1 MFGGNRDELREKFR
15 SAWHKARE
23 GLPLDPLDT
32 VIAEVVAWHPEYH
45 AALGAPA
52 GEPLQREYLPE
63 DGETNPFLH
72 MGLHIGL
79 REQVGTNRPAGIA
92 AVHQALAHQCGDAHA
107 AEHLM
112 MDCLAQAMWQAQRD
126 GVAPDEQTYLKTLQA
141 LLKR

>member
-1 MFGGNRDELREKFR
+1 M
-15 SAWHKARE
+15 
-23 GLPLDPLDT
+23 DPLDS

-45 AALGAPA
+45 RALQARA
-52 GEPLQREYLPE
+52 GEPLQREYMPE

-92 AVHQALAHQCGDAHA
+92 AAHQALCHQCGDAHE
-107 AEHLM
+107 AEHRM

-126 GVAPDEQTYLKTLQA
+126 GQAPDEQAYLKTIQG
-141 LLKR
+141 LLKH